1 MASGFQQDTNQ
12 LQPSFYRVQID
23 MSNSTYFP
31 TTEQSGNKND
41 GGCTPNAWDSFPAGS
56 LPSTTAHAV
65 SRARGNLR
73 FKQVVNQL
81 SGLAD
86 CQILDISITEANA
99 DAQATGLAFTVK
111 FDRDEF
117 IPLTGTL
124 QGSVAVG
131 NDAAGNPMTTISEV
145 IANTVANGLYNGTTE
160 LGRVYNPV
168 TGEGTD
174 QGVTA
179 NAHATLAQIL
189 GKVSVMPIAE
199 TGLTS

>member
-23 MSNSTYFP
+23 MSNTTYFP
-31 TTEQSGNKND
+31 TTDLGNHQD

-117 IPLTGTL
+117 IPLTGTKR
-124 QGSVAVG
+124 GTATVG

-145 IANTVANGLYNGTTE
+145 IANTVAAGLYNGTTE

-168 TGEGTD
+168 TSEGTD

-179 NAHATLAQIL
+179 NANATLAQIL

>member
-23 MSNSTYFP
+23 MSNTTYFP
-31 TTEQSGNKND
+31 TTDLGNHQD

-124 QGSVAVG
+124 QGTVAVG
-131 NDAAGNPMTTISEV
+131 NDYAGNPMTTISEV
-145 IANTVANGLYNGTTE
+145 IANTVAAGLYNGTTE
-160 LGRVYNPV
+160 LGRVYNPI
-168 TGEGTD
+168 TSEGTD

-179 NAHATLAQIL
+179 NANATLAQIL
-189 GKVSVMPIAE
+189 GKVSVMPISE
-199 TGLTS
+199 TGLSS